1 MSAPA
6 TKPMALS
13 PELAAALDYGAAVV
27 VVGPDPDAPGDFRTD
42 FFRITPV
49 GPRREVPAA
58 EVVAGL
64 RGIADLIEQNG
75 APL

>member
-1 MSAPA
+1 MSAPV
-6 TKPMALS
+6 TRPMALS

-27 VVGPDPDAPGDFRTD
+27 VVGPDPDAPGEVRTD
-42 FFRITPV
+42 FFRITPESQ
-49 GPRREVPAA
+49 RREVPAA

-64 RGIADLIEQNG
+64 RTVADLIEQNG